1 MTLNPDV
8 GFQGDSALVISR
20 VSPYYHLDVHHNIS
34 TNLLQ
39 LSIKLLLELE
49 PVTGSCSPWS
59 LDQQICW

>member
-39 LSIKLLLELE
+39 LSIKLAPARPGVWTNKFAGNFSAVE
-49 PVTGSCSPWS
+49 
-59 LDQQICW
+59 